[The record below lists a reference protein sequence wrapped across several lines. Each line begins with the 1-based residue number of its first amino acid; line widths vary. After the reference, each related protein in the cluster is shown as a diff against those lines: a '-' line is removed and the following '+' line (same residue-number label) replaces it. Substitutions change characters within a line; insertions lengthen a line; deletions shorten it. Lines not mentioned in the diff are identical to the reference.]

1 MRTRSLKTS
10 IVTSFFVVIL
20 FLSISIGALGFHV
33 IMNEIIKKAQH
44 QMTQNIKAARLIYE
58 NETDSIGRYL
68 ELVTELDDLDA
79 IRQKASLDYLSIVDI
94 KDIDKAESNIVRRAA
109 GGEATGGTRIIPKRE
124 ISRWGSGF
132 PSMEQIEIIETPMA
146 RPAGPDVLEEL
157 MAIEYARPVRG
168 DDGEISGVLY
178 GGRILNTDKVLVDR
192 IRDLVFEDKFYGAK
206 PVGTVTI
213 FQEDVRISTNV
224 LTLKGER
231 AVGTRLSEKVY
242 NKVVAG
248 GQLWLDRAFVVNDW
262 YLTAYEPIKNV
273 TGDTIGVLY
282 VGMLEQPFDDM
293 TRNIFM
299 MFVAIIFA
307 AVILAVL
314 ISFLLAGAITRPVR
328 SVLDGIDRISDGQL
342 EYRVRTDT
350 ALEELNHLALSFN
363 DMASSLDAKNKE
375 LLASNARREALNK
388 RYLDLI
394 GFVSH
399 ELKGILSS
407 TILNA
412 YSVRDGFLGMVN
424 FKQQKALDSITRN
437 LDHLDATVKNFLNLS
452 RIEKGKMAVNKRP
465 VLVGK
470 DVFDTAVETFYKQM
484 SEKGMEVKNDIPPDL
499 SVLADRDLMQVVAN
513 NLISNAVKY
522 GEKGGVI
529 KLSSE
534 CVDGKVRISVYND
547 GRVITEE
554 EKASLF
560 RRFTRLDSP
569 ETRKAKGT
577 GLGLFIVK
585 EIVIAHGGDIT
596 VEAGEKGN
604 TFVFYAEKGEA
615 QC

>member
-58 NETDSIGRYL
+58 NETDSIGIYL
-68 ELVTELDDLDA
+68 ELVTELDDLEA
-79 IRQKASLDYLSIVDI
+79 IRQKASLDYLSILEINDL
-94 KDIDKAESNIVRRAA
+94 DKVESEIVKRAA
-109 GGEATGGTRIIPKRE
+109 GGEATGGTRIISKE
-124 ISRWGSGF
+124 EMSRRGELF
-132 PSMEQIEIIETPMA
+132 PRIGQIDIIDTPRA
-146 RPAGPDVLEEL
+146 RPGGPEVLEDL

-168 DDGEISGVLY
+168 DDGSISGVLY
-178 GGRILNTDKVLVDR
+178 GGRIINTDSALVDR
-192 IRDLVFEDKFYGAK
+192 IRDLVFEDRFYGSK

-213 FQEDVRISTNV
+213 FQDDVRISTNV
-224 LTLKGER
+224 LTLKGDR
-231 AVGTRLSEKVY
+231 AIGTRLSEKVY
-242 NKVVAG
+242 DNVVTG

-282 VGMLEQPFDDM
+282 VGMLEQPFGDM

-299 MFVAIIFA
+299 VFVAIIVA

-328 SVLDGIDRISDGQL
+328 SVLGGIDKISDGQL

-350 ALEELNHLALSFN
+350 ALKELNYLAISFN
-363 DMASSLDAKNKE
+363 DMAASLDAKNKE
-375 LLASNARREALNK
+375 LLAANARRETLNK

-465 VLVGK
+465 VLIKK

-484 SEKGMEVKNDIPPDL
+484 SEKGIEVKNDIQLDL

-522 GEKGGVI
+522 GDKGGII

-534 CVDGKVRISVYND
+534 CSDGKVRISVYND
-547 GRVITEE
+547 GRIITEE

-585 EIVIAHGGDIT
+585 EIVTGHGGDIT

-604 TFVFYAEKGEA
+604 TFVFDIEKGEEK
-615 QC
+615 C